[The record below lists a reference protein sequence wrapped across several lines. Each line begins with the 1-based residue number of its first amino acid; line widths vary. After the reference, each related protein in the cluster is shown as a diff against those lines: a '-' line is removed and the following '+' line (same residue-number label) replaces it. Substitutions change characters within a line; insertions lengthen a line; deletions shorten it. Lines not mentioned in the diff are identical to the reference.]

1 MVKVGDKV
9 KFDHLK
15 DIRVSGLAYGSKE
28 VVGEVIHVHEDHTW
42 FSVRYQLVEGVT
54 LRTSFHFAD
63 IGVNVFPCK

>member
-1 MVKVGDKV
+1 MIKIGDKV

-15 DIRVSGLAYGSKE
+15 DIKISGLAYGAQQVE
-28 VVGEVIHVHEDHTW
+28 GEVIEIHEDHNW
-42 FSVRYQLVEGVT
+42 FAVKYQLVEGVT